1 MRDMPSSPASCSG
14 TSSPCLLPPCG
25 EVTAVI
31 LAAGFSSR
39 MGSFKPLLP
48 LAGQTALERCVRLF
62 RDAGVDDIRVVIG
75 HRGDALRPL
84 LRSMDVRFIENEHP
98 ERGMFSSVRCA
109 LRDML
114 SQPRQ
119 GAASTSSR
127 GCLLLPVDIAA
138 IRPRTVT
145 CLRDAWRRGEAPVI
159 LPSFMGKTGHPAF
172 LATTTFEDIL
182 AWDGENGLRGW
193 MERRFPDG
201 PATVP
206 VADAGILMDMDAPD
220 DAAGMARRLD
230 RTLDLSIPDAEE
242 CLALHQFYDPGP
254 HRRRVHAHCLA
265 TARAALRLGTAI
277 IQAGHEVSLELL
289 ASVALVHDVAKGA
302 PDHSRAGAA
311 FLRGQGFPDL
321 ADIVAAHHGP
331 HILDGHEI
339 DATAVL
345 QLADLLVL
353 EDRVVGLKERFA
365 ATAQR
370 HGDNARTLIT
380 IREKFGLARLLC
392 RRMEELGG
400 RNPEAIVLDPIPR
413 EDELLR
419 GFTI

>member
-1 MRDMPSSPASCSG
+1 MRDMPSSPASCSR

-62 RDAGVDDIRVVIG
+62 RDAGVDDVRVVIG

-84 LRSMDVRFIENEHP
+84 LHSMDVRVIENEHP

-109 LRDML
+109 LRDIL

-119 GAASTSSR
+119 GAASTNSR
-127 GCLLLPVDIAA
+127 GCLLLPVDIATV
-138 IRPRTVT
+138 RPQSVAHV
-145 CLRDAWRRGEAPVI
+145 LDSLWPEGKSVV
-159 LPSFMGKTGHPAF
+159 LPSYMGKTGHPAF

-193 MERRFPDG
+193 MERRFPNG
-201 PATVP
+201 PTTVA
-206 VADAGILMDMDAPD
+206 VTDAGILMDMDSPD
-220 DAAGMARRLD
+220 DAAGMAQRLD

-242 CLALHQFYDPGP
+242 CLALHQLYDPDP
-254 HRRRVHAHCLA
+254 HRHRLHSHCLA
-265 TARAALRLGTAI
+265 TARAALRLGAAMT
-277 IQAGHEVSLELL
+277 QAGHRLSLPLL
-289 ASVALVHDVAKGA
+289 ASAALLHDVAKGA
-302 PDHSRAGAA
+302 PKHPQSGAA
-311 FLRGQGFPDL
+311 FLCRQGFPDL
-321 ADIVAAHHGP
+321 ADIVASHHSP
-331 HILDGHEI
+331 HIPDGHEI
-339 DATAVL
+339 DEAALL

-353 EDRVVGLKERFA
+353 EDQVVGLKERFSS
-365 ATAQR
+365 TAQR

-392 RRMEELGG
+392 RRVEELAGESPEVTV
-400 RNPEAIVLDPIPR
+400 RNPVPKE
-413 EDELLR
+413 EELLR
-419 GFTI
+419 GFRV